1 MPVVCVG
8 IINISFIVIMIDI
21 VFASRWCSGSGDDDA
36 VYESKMAMLMVM
48 VMTMMIFVA
57 IVLIHHYTQSKMAT

>member
-21 VFASRWCSGSGDDDA
+21 ASRWCSGSGDDDA
-36 VYESKMAMLMVM
+36 VYESKVAMLMVM
-48 VMTMMIFVA
+48 VMTMMIFVSI